1 MFAMKPPAHA
11 PLTAAM
17 EAALQLLARSTD
29 NALVRLHSQ
38 WWVLESDAR
47 GGVNQLTKES
57 LEAGHPVYDRPT
69 VHTHTVEALVRRAR
83 LRLTGPKRKGPGY
96 HGRARAE
103 VIPQ

>member
-1 MFAMKPPAHA
+1 
-11 PLTAAM
+11 M
-17 EAALQLLARSTD
+17 EAALQLLARFTD

-69 VHTHTVEALVRRAR
+69 VHTHTVEGLVRRAR

>member
-1 MFAMKPPAHA
+1 
-11 PLTAAM
+11 M

-29 NALVRLHSQ
+29 TALVRMQSE

-47 GGVNQLTKES
+47 RGVSQLTAES
-57 LEAGHPVYDRPT
+57 LQAGHPVYDCPV
-69 VHTHTVEALVRRAR
+69 VHTHTVNALVRRAR

-96 HGRARAE
+96 NARARAE

>member
-1 MFAMKPPAHA
+1 MKPPEHA
-11 PLTAAM
+11 PLTADM

-29 NALVRLHSQ
+29 SALVRLHSQ

-47 GGVNQLTKES
+47 GGVNQLTAES
-57 LEAGHPVYDRPT
+57 LQAGRPVFDRPV
-69 VHTHTVEALVRRAR
+69 VHTHTVDALVRRAR

-96 HGRARAE
+96 NGRARAE